1 MRILNREITVSIAV
15 GSFYS
20 EDGKIANHQIAG
32 KVRARFLYLERMA
45 SMTIAVDVL
54 IIGSGQAGNP
64 LATAFAGAG
73 KETILVERDHLGGTC
88 VNVGCTPTKTM
99 IASGRVAWLA
109 RRATEYG
116 VETGDISVDMRM
128 VRQRKRDIV
137 KEWRSGPESRLLGKD
152 NPRTMFGEAR
162 FVDPHEIAVS
172 LNDGGEERISA
183 NTIVINAGERPR
195 PLDVPGADN
204 VDVLDSTSIME
215 LDTVPEHLII
225 VGGGYIGLEF
235 GQLFRRLGAEVTI
248 VHRGSHL
255 LAREDEDIANAVQ
268 DVLTGDGITVILN
281 ASASAISGK
290 DGQITLE
297 FTQEGEK
304 QKVTGSHVLAAAGRT
319 PNTDTL
325 DLDAVGIETD
335 KRGYIPTSDKL
346 ETNIPGVYAVGDVR
360 PGPKFTHI
368 SYDDYRILKANLID
382 GGKRT
387 VNDRPEP
394 YTVFIDPQ
402 LGRIGMTE
410 QEAKKDGRNVR
421 IASMP
426 MSSVARAIETKEPR
440 GTMKVVVDAENN
452 LILGAAILGMEG
464 GEIASMLQI
473 AMMGNLPY
481 TALRDGVFPHPGLA
495 EAFNNLFG
503 SFREDE

>member
-1 MRILNREITVSIAV
+1 
-15 GSFYS
+15 
-20 EDGKIANHQIAG
+20 
-32 KVRARFLYLERMA
+32 
-45 SMTIAVDVL
+45 MTMAVDVL

-64 LATAFAGAG
+64 LATTFAGAG
-73 KETILVERDHLGGTC
+73 KQTVLVERDHLGGTC

-109 RRATEYG
+109 RRAAEYG
-116 VETGDISVDMRM
+116 VETGDISVDMRV

-152 NPRTMFGEAR
+152 NPRTIFGEAR
-162 FVDPHEIAVS
+162 FVGSHEVVVA

-183 NTIVINAGERPR
+183 KTIVINAGERPR
-195 PLDVPGADN
+195 PLDVPGAD
-204 VDVLDSTSIME
+204 DVEILDSTSIME
-215 LDTVPEHLII
+215 LDVVPEHLIL

-235 GQLFRRLGAEVTI
+235 GQLFRRLGADVTI

-255 LAREDEDIANAVQ
+255 LSREDEDIADAVQ
-268 DVLTGDGITVILN
+268 EILTEDDIEVLLN
-281 ASASAISGK
+281 ASAAAISGK
-290 DGQITLE
+290 DGQLTLE
-297 FTQEGEK
+297 VTQDGEK
-304 QKVTGSHVLAAAGRT
+304 REVTGSHVLAAAGRM

-325 DLDAVGIETD
+325 VLDAAGIETD
-335 KRGYIPTSDKL
+335 KRGYIPTSDTL
-346 ETNIPGVYAVGDVR
+346 ETNVPGVYAVGDVR

-382 GGKRT
+382 GGKRS
-387 VNDRPEP
+387 VNDRMQP
-394 YTVFIDPQ
+394 YTVFTDPQ

-410 QEAKKDGRNVR
+410 QQAIEDGRNVR

-426 MSSVARAIETKEPR
+426 MSSVARAIETNEPR
-440 GTMKVVVDAENN
+440 GMMKAVVDAENER
-452 LILGAAILGMEG
+452 ILGAAILGMEG

-503 SFREDE
+503 SFRDEE

>member
-1 MRILNREITVSIAV
+1 
-15 GSFYS
+15 
-20 EDGKIANHQIAG
+20 
-32 KVRARFLYLERMA
+32 
-45 SMTIAVDVL
+45 MTMAVDVL

-64 LATAFAGAG
+64 LATTFAGAG
-73 KETILVERDHLGGTC
+73 KQTVLVERDHLGGTC

-109 RRATEYG
+109 RRAAEYG
-116 VETGDISVDMRM
+116 VETGDISVDMRV

-152 NPRTMFGEAR
+152 NPRTIFGEAR
-162 FVDPHEIAVS
+162 FVGSHEVVVA

-183 NTIVINAGERPR
+183 KTIVINAGERPR
-195 PLDVPGADN
+195 PLDVPGAD
-204 VDVLDSTSIME
+204 DVEILDSTSIME
-215 LDTVPEHLII
+215 LDVVPEHLIL

-235 GQLFRRLGAEVTI
+235 GQLFRRLGADVTI

-255 LAREDEDIANAVQ
+255 LSREDEDIADAVQ
-268 DVLTGDGITVILN
+268 EILTEDGIEVLLN
-281 ASASAISGK
+281 ASAAAISGK
-290 DGQITLE
+290 DGQLTLE
-297 FTQEGEK
+297 VTQDGEK
-304 QKVTGSHVLAAAGRT
+304 REVTGSHVLAAAGRM

-325 DLDAVGIETD
+325 VLDAAGIETD
-335 KRGYIPTSDKL
+335 KRGYIPTSDTL
-346 ETNIPGVYAVGDVR
+346 ETNVPGVYAVGDVR

-382 GGKRT
+382 GGKRS
-387 VNDRPEP
+387 VNDRMQP
-394 YTVFIDPQ
+394 YTVFTDPQ

-410 QEAKKDGRNVR
+410 QQAIEDGRNVR

-426 MSSVARAIETKEPR
+426 MSSVARAIETNEPR
-440 GTMKVVVDAENN
+440 GMMKAVVDAENER
-452 LILGAAILGMEG
+452 ILGAAILGMEG

-503 SFREDE
+503 SFRDEE

>member
-1 MRILNREITVSIAV
+1 
-15 GSFYS
+15 
-20 EDGKIANHQIAG
+20 
-32 KVRARFLYLERMA
+32 
-45 SMTIAVDVL
+45 MTMAVDVL

-73 KETILVERDHLGGTC
+73 KQTVLVERDHLGGTC

-109 RRATEYG
+109 RRAAEYG
-116 VETGDISVDMRM
+116 VETGDISVDMRV

-152 NPRTMFGEAR
+152 NPRTIFGEAR
-162 FVDPHEIAVS
+162 FVGSHEVVVA

-183 NTIVINAGERPR
+183 KTIVINAGERPR
-195 PLDVPGADN
+195 PLDVPGAD
-204 VDVLDSTSIME
+204 DVEILDSTSIME
-215 LDTVPEHLII
+215 LDVVPEHLIL

-235 GQLFRRLGAEVTI
+235 GQLFRRLGADVTI

-255 LAREDEDIANAVQ
+255 LSREDEDIADAVQ
-268 DVLTGDGITVILN
+268 EILTEDDIEVLLN
-281 ASASAISGK
+281 ASAAAISGK
-290 DGQITLE
+290 DGQLTLE
-297 FTQEGEK
+297 VTQDGEK
-304 QKVTGSHVLAAAGRT
+304 REVTGSHVLAAAGRM

-325 DLDAVGIETD
+325 VLDAAGIETD
-335 KRGYIPTSDKL
+335 KRGYIPTSDTL
-346 ETNIPGVYAVGDVR
+346 ETNVPGVYAVGDVR

-382 GGKRT
+382 GGKRS
-387 VNDRPEP
+387 VNDRMQP
-394 YTVFIDPQ
+394 YTVFTDPQ

-410 QEAKKDGRNVR
+410 QQAIEDGRNVR

-426 MSSVARAIETKEPR
+426 MSSVARAIETNEPR
-440 GTMKVVVDAENN
+440 GMMKAVVDAENER
-452 LILGAAILGMEG
+452 ILGAAILGMEG

-503 SFREDE
+503 SFRDEE